1 MPSSLTKAL
10 ASSALAMLLAVA
22 APSTS
27 VLAQNTSPEE
37 FFAAVKAK
45 DLRKLDQIA
54 QAGSS
59 LDLRNEEG
67 DTAIIIAARRGDLAL
82 LEHLVKL
89 GADINLQDANKRDV
103 LNIAI
108 TTRNPDLARR
118 ALDLGIDP
126 AMVTSVY
133 EGSALIYGSHQ
144 GAVEIVSMLIDAGAP
159 LDHVNNLGW
168 TALLEAT
175 ILGDGSEPYQ
185 AIVEKLVDAGAN
197 KTIADRNGNLPID
210 HARDKGHTEI
220 VELLED

>member
-10 ASSALAMLLAVA
+10 ASSALAMLLAITV
-22 APSTS
+22 PSTS
-27 VLAQNTSPEE
+27 VLALTTSPEE
-37 FFAAVKAK
+37 FFTAVKAK

-67 DTAIIIAARRGDLAL
+67 DTAIIIAARRGDLSV

-185 AIVEKLVDAGAN
+185 AIVEKLVEAGAN
-197 KTIADRNGNLPID
+197 KTIADRNGSLPID
-210 HARDKGHTEI
+210 HARNKGHTEI